1 MRALLRTLLVIA
13 LLVQLPM
20 SALAVYSGMNH
31 SHQHTHE
38 HHHGHAMGELPD
50 THAAEPT
57 DASDENQ
64 AANECVTHS
73 HCGVTHLTA
82 LPASRLQHTVI
93 HSRQIFGTSSDILNS
108 SAAHTRI
115 ERPNWASL

>member
-1 MRALLRTLLVIA
+1 MRALLKIFLVIA
-13 LLVQLPM
+13 LLVQLPL
-20 SALAVYSGMNH
+20 SALAAYSDMNH

-38 HHHGHAMGELPD
+38 HHHGHAMGESPD
-50 THAAEPT
+50 TPAAEPT

-64 AANECVTHS
+64 ASNECVTHN
-73 HCGVTHLTA
+73 HCGITHLTA

-93 HSRQIFGTSSDILNS
+93 HSRQIFGTCCDILHS
-108 SAAHTRI
+108 SAAHSRI